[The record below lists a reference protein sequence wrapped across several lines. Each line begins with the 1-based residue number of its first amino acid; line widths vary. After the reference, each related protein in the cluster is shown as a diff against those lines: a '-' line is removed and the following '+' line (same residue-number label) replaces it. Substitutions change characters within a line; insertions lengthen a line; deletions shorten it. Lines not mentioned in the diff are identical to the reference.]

1 MIAPASPTTY
11 TASYVPSSITFT
23 PAADAFVRKSSPG
36 TNFGKATNI
45 RAFYGAERSY
55 LKFNVSGLTGP
66 ATDARLRLWVTDG
79 STSGITVYRAG
90 TSWTETGV
98 TWLNKPGLIT
108 KRATAFHATLGTW
121 LELDLGTVISG
132 NGTYSFAILG
142 NAATTTRFASRETGL
157 DPQLIVFR

>member
-36 TNFGKATNI
+36 TNYGKRSNL
-45 RAFYGAERSY
+45 RAFLGAERSY

-66 ATDARLRLWVTDG
+66 ATDVRLRLWVTDPS
-79 STSGITVYRAG
+79 STGISVYRAG
-90 TSWTETGV
+90 ASWTETGI
-98 TWLNKPGLIT
+98 TWRNKPGLIS
-108 KRATAFHATLGTW
+108 KRATASHATLGTW
-121 LELDLGTVISG
+121 LELDLGKVIGG
-132 NGTYSFAILG
+132 NGTYTFAIQG
-142 NAATTTRFASRETGL
+142 NAATTTRFASRETGR